1 MSPKLS
7 PQMTDFVDAF
17 VEHNNALKAYTLAG
31 YKPDRSNANKM
42 VQRLSSS
49 INERLQERM
58 ALMTGVAL
66 SALEQIIKDPATHAR
81 DKINAINSYLDRSG
95 IARASTQQINLK
107 QPDTMPPNRRVI
119 RSGVDRII
127 VGNGMILP
135 PKKDSSEAYDLSDEE
150 TVQSLEAR
158 H

>member
-1 MSPKLS
+1 
-7 PQMTDFVDAF
+7 
-17 VEHNNALKAYTLAG
+17 
-31 YKPDRSNANKM
+31 
-42 VQRLSSS
+42 
-49 INERLQERM
+49 
-58 ALMTGVAL
+58 MTGIAL

-119 RSGVDRII
+119 RDGVDQII

-150 TVQSLEAR
+150 TVQNLEMR